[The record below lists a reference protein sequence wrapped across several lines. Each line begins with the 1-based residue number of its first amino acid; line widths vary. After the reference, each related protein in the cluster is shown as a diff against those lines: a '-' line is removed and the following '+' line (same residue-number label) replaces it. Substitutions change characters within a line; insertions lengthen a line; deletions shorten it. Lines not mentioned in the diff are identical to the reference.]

1 MQIISRQS
9 NEFML
14 LTKTYQSILRGLAT
28 VFLITVANPLFS
40 QSYYN
45 SPNDTLISFTPLNSW
60 AVLNITQVHP
70 GQDTLLFHWEKL
82 TDTTPI
88 EWFAYICDNGACF
101 PSLIDSGSMIPIVP
115 GDNGLM
121 SVHVKPLTVYGTAT
135 IRYLLYDVNSGLA
148 PDTLTWI
155 VTADTVSGI
164 TDFQVANP
172 QIQLFGNE
180 LILTNVSPLFSEIN
194 VHDIKGSLLF
204 TSSIDHSSNRISL
217 PESLPFFLIV
227 SISGKGI
234 VINKKLIYLK

>member
-1 MQIISRQS
+1 
-9 NEFML
+9 ML
-14 LTKTYQSILRGLAT
+14 LTKTYQSILKGLAT
-28 VFLITVANPLFS
+28 AFLIAVANPLFS

-70 GQDTLLFHWEKL
+70 GQDTLLFHWEKF
-82 TDTTPI
+82 TDTTPV

-101 PSLIDSGSMIPIVP
+101 PTLIDSGSMIPIVP

-135 IRYLLYDVNSGLA
+135 IRYLLFDVNSALA

-155 VTADTVSGI
+155 VTADTTAGI
-164 TDFQVANP
+164 SDLHSSNPEFQ
-172 QIQLFGNE
+172 LMGNE
-180 LILTNVSPLFSEIN
+180 LVLTNISPLFSEIN
-194 VHDIKGSLLF
+194 IHDLKGSLIFSTTINQF
-204 TSSIDHSSNRISL
+204 TNRLTL
-217 PESLPFFLIV
+217 PESLPSVLLI

-234 VINKKLIYLK
+234 VFNKKIIYQK

>member
-1 MQIISRQS
+1 MQTTSLLLK
-9 NEFML
+9 EFML

-28 VFLITVANPLFS
+28 AFLIAVANPLFS

-101 PSLIDSGSMIPIVP
+101 PSLIDSGTMIPIVP

-155 VTADTVSGI
+155 VTADTISGI
-164 TDFQVANP
+164 SDLPASNPDFH
-172 QIQLFGNE
+172 IIGNE
-180 LILTNVSPLFSEIN
+180 LILTDISPLFSEIKI
-194 VHDIKGSLLF
+194 HDVRGSLLF
-204 TSSIDHSSNRISL
+204 STEINPYTYRLTLPASL
-217 PESLPFFLIV
+217 PSLLLI
-227 SISGKGI
+227 SICGKEI
-234 VINKKLIYLK
+234 VISKKIIYQK